1 MAVLKHVHHTKFCA
15 PLVKDPLD
23 ALKKQF
29 AGIGQPM
36 IKTTIAQTILIVLL
50 FAHHTM
56 SIALEV

>member
-1 MAVLKHVHHTKFCA
+1 MAVLKHVHHIKFCV

-29 AGIGQPM
+29 AGIGHKT
-36 IKTTIAQTILIVLL
+36 IKTIGAQTIPIVLL